1 MPNCHNLRMPFAIL
15 GGGSN
20 IYILHAEW
28 GFAKTPKRDYV
39 IYGWLQKVITIIF
52 NLMGKLLSEEEPRS
66 VDHSDQLEE
75 SYDTCDF

>member
-1 MPNCHNLRMPFAIL
+1 MPFAIL

-39 IYGWLQKVITIIF
+39 IYMDDPTLLYYIPEKTVTFQVTAILDRAIF
-52 NLMGKLLSEEEPRS
+52 
-66 VDHSDQLEE
+66 
-75 SYDTCDF
+75 Y